1 MKRVIDAHHHLWKF
15 NEREYGWIGAD
26 MSSIRRDF
34 SVCDLES
41 ELSVAGVDG
50 TVAVQARQTL
60 AETDFLLEIAENSNR
75 VTGVVGWFPLRSP
88 SVEEEISN
96 RRAAVERTQLVG
108 ARHVVQDEPDP
119 GFILDESFNRG
130 ISVLSTFDL
139 VYDILVVED
148 QLPQAIEFVDR
159 HPNQRFVLDHAAKP
173 RIKERVLEPWRT
185 KLQELAKRENVF
197 CKVSGLITEA
207 DKTTWDIESLRPYLD
222 HIFESFGPT
231 RLMFG
236 SDWPVCLTAGSYRQ
250 WLESVKDYSD
260 ELTESERD
268 ALFGGTAQAVY
279 GVSVS

>member
-1 MKRVIDAHHHLWKF
+1 MKRVIDAHHHLWEF

-34 SVCDLES
+34 SVWDLES
-41 ELSVAGVDG
+41 ELSAVGVDG

>member
-41 ELSVAGVDG
+41 ELSAVGVDG